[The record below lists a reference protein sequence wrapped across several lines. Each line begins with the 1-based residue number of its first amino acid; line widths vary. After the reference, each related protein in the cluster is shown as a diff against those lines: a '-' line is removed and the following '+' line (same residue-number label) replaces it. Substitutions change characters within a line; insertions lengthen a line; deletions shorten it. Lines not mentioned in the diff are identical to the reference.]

1 MASIFS
7 LRDLILTPRAALR
20 RILDLDLPMLSRWQV
35 FLIVAV
41 VSALFSHLFLWI
53 VGGSALI
60 GASLSPILTGLI
72 QAMLLLIVVG
82 AVQLFGR
89 AFGGTARFA
98 DTLLGVSVLQGVM
111 VIAQG
116 VQLILYFAVP
126 VLGEVAGF
134 AAVILFFWLLTNFVT
149 ELHGFRSR
157 GRVFLGVI
165 FAVFCVASALALL
178 FGSLVTMPPGPGPA
192 GG

>member
-1 MASIFS
+1 MAIFS

-20 RILDLDLPMLSRWQV
+20 RILDLNLPMSSRWQI
-35 FLIVAV
+35 FLILAVA
-41 VSALFSHLFLWI
+41 SALFSHLFLWL
-53 VGGSALI
+53 VGGTALM
-60 GASLSPILTGLI
+60 GASLSPFFTGAI
-72 QAMLLLIVVG
+72 QALLLLIVVG

-111 VIAQG
+111 VIAQC
-116 VQLILYFAVP
+116 VQLLLYFALP
-126 VLGEVAGF
+126 VLGEIAGF

-157 GRVFLGVI
+157 VRVFMGVI
-165 FAVFCVASALALL
+165 FAVFCVASVLALL
-178 FGSLVTMPPGPGPA
+178 FGSLATMPPGPPPA